1 MSSSGREG
9 GNGLPGD
16 GDEEDTSV
24 GVTEEEEMLV
34 QLLPSLVA
42 DITVWPSLAVVGER
56 KVVRLE
62 FVGEEVEMIVDR
74 KRKRK

>member
-1 MSSSGREG
+1 M
-9 GNGLPGD
+9 
-16 GDEEDTSV
+16 
-24 GVTEEEEMLV
+24 TEEEEMLV
-34 QLLPSLVA
+34 QLPPSLVA
-42 DITVWPSLAVVGER
+42 DNTVWPSLAVVGER